1 MLASREQIMV
11 GTTMYNILY
20 EKSIPWEL
28 PWNSRNTLT
37 TVIAVHRMAKKKE
50 KYSYSIK
57 VWFLIKNS
65 DCFNF

>member
-1 MLASREQIMV
+1 MV

-28 PWNSRNTLT
+28 PLKFQEYIKPQLLQYTEWQKR
-37 TVIAVHRMAKKKE
+37 KE

>member
-1 MLASREQIMV
+1 MV

-28 PWNSRNTLT
+28 PLKFQEYINYSYCITQNG
-37 TVIAVHRMAKKKE
+37 KKKE